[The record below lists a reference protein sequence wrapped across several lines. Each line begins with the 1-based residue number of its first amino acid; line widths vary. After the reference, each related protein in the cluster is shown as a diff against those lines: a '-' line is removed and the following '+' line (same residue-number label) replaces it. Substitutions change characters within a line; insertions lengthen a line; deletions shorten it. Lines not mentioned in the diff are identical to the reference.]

1 MFSRYRQPVCSM
13 PPRDSEDW
21 GIPEGAEDE
30 AAE

>member
-1 MFSRYRQPVCSM
+1 MSRYRRPLACM
-13 PPRDSEDW
+13 PPRDSDEW

>member
-1 MFSRYRQPVCSM
+1 MM
-13 PPRDSEDW
+13 PPRDFMCPPRDADEW